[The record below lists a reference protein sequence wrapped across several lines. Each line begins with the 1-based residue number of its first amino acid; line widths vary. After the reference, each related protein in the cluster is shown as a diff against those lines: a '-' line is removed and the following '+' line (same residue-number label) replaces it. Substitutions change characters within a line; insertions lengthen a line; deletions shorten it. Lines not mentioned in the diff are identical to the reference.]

1 MARKEFRHH
10 TTREE
15 AEETK
20 RTILRTAQQLF
31 MEYGYRAV
39 STRQLADA
47 CGLTQ
52 PALYHHF
59 ADKQDLYV
67 AMVQEE
73 VAKLRAAL
81 ERIADR
87 HEGVAE
93 RLRKTVA
100 YLLSNT
106 QHDLALMLHDIRH
119 ELTPARQAIL
129 DEAFQTGVVHPIASM
144 FVDGLQQK
152 VLRDTQHGGVEPQ
165 TATFLL
171 LNMISRY
178 TRRPSVPVAT
188 APAHLAHPAQ
198 TWQSKSDTDVAN
210 MIVQVLLYGVAYPPL
225 SQIGM

>member
-1 MARKEFRHH
+1 MARKEARHH

-15 AEETK
+15 SEETK

-59 ADKQDLYV
+59 SDKQDLYV
-67 AMVQEE
+67 AVVQDET
-73 VAKLRAAL
+73 AKLKAAL
-81 ERIADR
+81 ERIAER
-87 HEGVAE
+87 HESVEE
-93 RLRKTVA
+93 RLRRATT

-119 ELTPARQAIL
+119 ELSLDRQALL
-129 DEAFQTGVVHPIASM
+129 DEAFQVSVIRPMATI
-144 FVDGLQQK
+144 FEDGLQQGL
-152 VLRDTQHGGVEPQ
+152 LRTVEHGGITSH

-171 LNMISRY
+171 LNMISPFA
-178 TRRPSVPVAT
+178 RRPSVSSPTAT
-188 APAHLAHPAQ
+188 HHQALQHN
-198 TWQSKSDTDVAN
+198 SDAELAN
-210 MIVQVLLYGVAYPPL
+210 MLVRVLLHGVAYPHKED
-225 SQIGM
+225 S

>member
-1 MARKEFRHH
+1 MARKESKHH
-10 TTREE
+10 TSREE

-81 ERIADR
+81 ERIAGR
-87 HEGVAE
+87 NEGVEE
-93 RLRKTVA
+93 RLRKTIA

-106 QHDLALMLHDIRH
+106 QHDLVLMLHDIRH

-129 DEAFQTGVVHPIASM
+129 DEAFQVGVIRPIATI
-144 FVDGLQQK
+144 FEDGLQQGL
-152 VLRDTQHGGVEPQ
+152 LRTIQHGGI
-165 TATFLL
+165 TSHIATFLL
-171 LNMISRY
+171 LNMISPF
-178 TRRPSVPVAT
+178 TRRPSVSSPAAT
-188 APAHLAHPAQ
+188 SQRTAQHGSDAELA
-198 TWQSKSDTDVAN
+198 T
-210 MIVQVLLYGVAYPPL
+210 MLVQVLLYGVAYPPKQD
-225 SQIGM
+225 S